1 MREAGE
7 QVSNMISIEHLSF
20 GYERGT
26 GKALDDVTLEIQT
39 GDFVGI
45 CGESGSGK
53 TTLGHCINGV
63 IPHHFKGDY
72 YGSVKVD
79 GNDTF
84 DQELTDI
91 ARTIGTVS
99 QDIDGSMV
107 AAIVEDELVFGLENF
122 GVPEDEANTRI
133 DRALDQVG
141 ISDLR
146 HRQIST
152 LSGGQKQK
160 VAIAAL
166 LALAPRVL
174 LLDEPT
180 AELDPFSSRQIFELL
195 KGLNEQGATVIVI
208 EQKAQLLAEFASCL
222 VVMEKGRIVAEG
234 PTREVCSHAEELLG
248 HGICCPPVTL
258 LADELARDGMPLSST
273 PLTVPEAAQA
283 VREAIA

>member
-1 MREAGE
+1 
-7 QVSNMISIEHLSF
+7 MISIEHLSF

-26 GKALDDVTLEIQT
+26 GKALDDVTLEIQA

-72 YGSVKVD
+72 YGSVKVE
-79 GNDTF
+79 GKDTF

-122 GVPEDEANTRI
+122 GVPEDEANARI
-133 DRALDQVG
+133 EQALDQVG
-141 ISDLR
+141 ISNLR

-160 VAIAAL
+160 VAIATL

-195 KGLNEQGATVIVI
+195 KELNEQGATVIVI
-208 EQKAQLLAEFASCL
+208 EQKAQLLAEFASRL
-222 VVMEKGRIVAEG
+222 VVMEKGRIVTEG
-234 PTREVCSHAEELLG
+234 PTREVCSHAEGLLD

-258 LADELARDGMPLSST
+258 LADELAREGMRLSST
-273 PLTVPEAAQA
+273 PLTVPEAARII
-283 VREAIA
+283 REAIA